1 MARTGGCYKSATM
14 ARFERIRLLWSRT
27 SAIFLFG
34 LAAWAVAGAGF
45 YLLEPTVG
53 SYVDGLWLAF
63 TTGATVGYGD
73 FVPTT
78 LASRLFAV
86 IMVLLGF
93 TVLSVGTAAI
103 AALFVGQ
110 DEKQMEQELHRD
122 IRELRREVQALHR
135 EIQAN
140 RREQRET
147 S

>member
-1 MARTGGCYKSATM
+1 MAHLK
-14 ARFERIRLLWSRT
+14 RINLVVSRT
-27 SAIFLFG
+27 WAIFLFG
-34 LAAWAVAGAGF
+34 LAAWALAGAGF

-53 SYVDGLWLAF
+53 TYMDGLWLAF

-86 IMVLLGF
+86 VMVLLGF

-110 DEKQMEQELHRD
+110 DEMRLQQELHRD
-122 IRELRREVQALHR
+122 VRELRREVQALHR

-140 RREQRET
+140 RREQQQT